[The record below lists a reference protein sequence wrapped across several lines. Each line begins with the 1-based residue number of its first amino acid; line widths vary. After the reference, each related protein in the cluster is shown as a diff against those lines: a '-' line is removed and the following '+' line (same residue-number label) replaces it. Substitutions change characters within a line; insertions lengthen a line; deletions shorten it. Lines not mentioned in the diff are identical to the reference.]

1 MKWSKTKK
9 TTKNLKYA
17 IVVARKDISL
27 ESVSRSTGEKSALNV
42 SVMSIIQKNVHK
54 YVFDA
59 ANLAIIEMSVP
70 QIQSSSVKNANILDT

>member
-1 MKWSKTKK
+1 MKWSKTKE

-27 ESVSRSTGEKSALNV
+27 ESVSRSTGEKSALNA
-42 SVMSIIQKNVHK
+42 SVTSIIQKNVHK

-59 ANLAIIEMSVP
+59 
-70 QIQSSSVKNANILDT
+70 VKLK